1 MEKKSARAG
10 LRRAVSLVLVLVM
23 ALSVSLLPAAAVT
36 QQDIANLK
44 SKAQSLNSQKAQI
57 QSQINSLANSKS
69 NAMQKKQLLEQKI
82 NVLRDQIAV
91 SEQTISSLTVQI
103 EQKEK
108 ELAEA
113 KAEEER
119 YFNLFCERVRSMEED
134 GEISYWEVMFQAKTF
149 SQLLDQ
155 VNKVGE
161 IMDYDNEIMDQLE
174 AAREAVAK
182 AKSELEQSKREEEA
196 ARNALQSQKAELDA
210 EVGQVNSLIAQI
222 NSQSA
227 AYANQME
234 DLNANADE
242 LDRQIKQ
249 AEKAY
254 AAQLEAQRKAEE
266 ARKQAAAAAAAQQ
279 RAQAAAAAKKA
290 AADAA
295 AARSAAQAAN
305 NAAASASKS
314 NASGSSGSSASA
326 AAPVDTSNI
335 SSSGGWHWPL
345 SGYTHIAS
353 PYGYRICPF
362 HGRELHRGADI
373 TAPGGTPI
381 MAARS
386 GVVLVSTYGSSY
398 GNYVTIAHS
407 DGTRSLYAHMS
418 SRAISPGST
427 VSAGQVIGYV
437 GSTGSS
443 TGNHLHFE
451 IWTNS
456 SSSSCVNPMNYF

>member
-1 MEKKSARAG
+1 MEKKSARTG
-10 LRRAVSLVLVLVM
+10 LRRAVSLVLALVM

-36 QQDIANLK
+36 PQDIANLK

-234 DLNANADE
+234 DLNASASE
-242 LDRQIKQ
+242 IDRQIKQ

-279 RAQAAAAAKKA
+279 KAQAAAAAKKA

-305 NAAASASKS
+305 NAAASATKS
-314 NASGSSGSSASA
+314 NTSSST
-326 AAPVDTSNI
+326 APVDTSNI

-418 SRAISPGST
+418 SRAISAGST

-437 GSTGSS
+437 GSTGSA

>member
-1 MEKKSARAG
+1 MEKKSARTG
-10 LRRAVSLVLVLVM
+10 LRRAVSLVLALVM

-36 QQDIANLK
+36 PQDIANLK

-279 RAQAAAAAKKA
+279 KAQAAAAAKKA

-305 NAAASASKS
+305 NAAASATKS
-314 NASGSSGSSASA
+314 NTSSST
-326 AAPVDTSNI
+326 APVDTSNI

-345 SGYTHIAS
+345 SGYTRIAS

-437 GSTGSS
+437 GSTGSA

>member
-1 MEKKSARAG
+1 MEKKSARTG
-10 LRRAVSLVLVLVM
+10 LRRAVSLVLALVM

-36 QQDIANLK
+36 PQDIANLK

-234 DLNANADE
+234 DLNASASE
-242 LDRQIKQ
+242 IDRQIKQ

-279 RAQAAAAAKKA
+279 KAQAAAAAKKA

-305 NAAASASKS
+305 NAAASATKS
-314 NASGSSGSSASA
+314 NTSSSTAT
-326 AAPVDTSNI
+326 VDTSNI

-345 SGYTHIAS
+345 SGYTRIAS

-418 SRAISPGST
+418 SRAISAGST

-437 GSTGSS
+437 GSTGSA

>member
-1 MEKKSARAG
+1 MEKKSARTG
-10 LRRAVSLVLVLVM
+10 LRRAVSLVLALVM

-36 QQDIANLK
+36 PQDIANLK

-279 RAQAAAAAKKA
+279 KAQAAAAAKKA

-305 NAAASASKS
+305 NAAASATKS
-314 NASGSSGSSASA
+314 NTSSST
-326 AAPVDTSNI
+326 APVDTSNI

-418 SRAISPGST
+418 SRAISAGST

-437 GSTGSS
+437 GSTGSA

>member
-1 MEKKSARAG
+1 MEKKSARTG
-10 LRRAVSLVLVLVM
+10 LRRAVSLVLALVM

-36 QQDIANLK
+36 PQDIANLK

-210 EVGQVNSLIAQI
+210 EGGQVNSLIAQI

-234 DLNANADE
+234 DLNASASE
-242 LDRQIKQ
+242 IDRQIKQ

-279 RAQAAAAAKKA
+279 KAQAAAAAKKA

-305 NAAASASKS
+305 NAAASATKS
-314 NASGSSGSSASA
+314 NTSSSTAT
-326 AAPVDTSNI
+326 VDTSNI

-418 SRAISPGST
+418 SRAISAGST

-437 GSTGSS
+437 GSTGSA

>member
-36 QQDIANLK
+36 PQDIANLK

-279 RAQAAAAAKKA
+279 KAQAAAAAKKA

-305 NAAASASKS
+305 NAAASATKS
-314 NASGSSGSSASA
+314 NTSSST
-326 AAPVDTSNI
+326 APVDTSNI

-345 SGYTHIAS
+345 SGYTRIAS

-418 SRAISPGST
+418 SRAISAGST

-437 GSTGSS
+437 GSTGSA

>member
-1 MEKKSARAG
+1 MEKKSARTG
-10 LRRAVSLVLVLVM
+10 LRRAVSLVLALVM

-36 QQDIANLK
+36 PQDIANLK

-222 NSQSA
+222 NNQSA

-279 RAQAAAAAKKA
+279 KAQAAAAAKKA

-305 NAAASASKS
+305 NAAASATKS
-314 NASGSSGSSASA
+314 NTSSST
-326 AAPVDTSNI
+326 APVDTSNI

>member
-1 MEKKSARAG
+1 MEKKSARTG
-10 LRRAVSLVLVLVM
+10 LRRAVSLVLALVM

-36 QQDIANLK
+36 PQDIANLK

-222 NSQSA
+222 NNQSA

-234 DLNANADE
+234 DLNASASEIDQ
-242 LDRQIKQ
+242 QIKQ

-279 RAQAAAAAKKA
+279 KAQAAAAAKKA

-305 NAAASASKS
+305 NAAASATKS
-314 NASGSSGSSASA
+314 NTSSST
-326 AAPVDTSNI
+326 APVDTSNI

-345 SGYTHIAS
+345 SGYTRIAS

-418 SRAISPGST
+418 SRAISAGST

-437 GSTGSS
+437 GSTGSA

>member
-222 NSQSA
+222 NNQSA

-234 DLNANADE
+234 DLNASASEIDQ
-242 LDRQIKQ
+242 QIKQ

-279 RAQAAAAAKKA
+279 KAQAAAAAKKA

-305 NAAASASKS
+305 NAAASATKS
-314 NASGSSGSSASA
+314 NTSSST
-326 AAPVDTSNI
+326 APVDTSNI

-345 SGYTHIAS
+345 SGYTRIAS

-418 SRAISPGST
+418 SRAISAGST

-437 GSTGSS
+437 GSTGSA

>member
-36 QQDIANLK
+36 PQDIANLK

-279 RAQAAAAAKKA
+279 KAQAAAAAKKA

-305 NAAASASKS
+305 NAAASATKS
-314 NASGSSGSSASA
+314 NTSSST
-326 AAPVDTSNI
+326 APVDTSNI

-345 SGYTHIAS
+345 SGYTRIAS

>member
-36 QQDIANLK
+36 PQDIANLK

-103 EQKEK
+103 EQKEQ

-279 RAQAAAAAKKA
+279 KAQAAAAAKKA

-305 NAAASASKS
+305 NAAASATKS
-314 NASGSSGSSASA
+314 NTSSST
-326 AAPVDTSNI
+326 APVDTSNI

-345 SGYTHIAS
+345 SGYTRIAS

-437 GSTGSS
+437 GSTGSA

>member
-10 LRRAVSLVLVLVM
+10 LRRAVSLVLVQVM

-36 QQDIANLK
+36 PQDIANLK

-222 NSQSA
+222 NNQSA

-234 DLNANADE
+234 DLNASASEIDQ
-242 LDRQIKQ
+242 QIKQ

-279 RAQAAAAAKKA
+279 KAQAAAAAKKA

-305 NAAASASKS
+305 NAAASATKS
-314 NASGSSGSSASA
+314 NTSSST
-326 AAPVDTSNI
+326 APVDTSNI

-437 GSTGSS
+437 GSTGSA

>member
-1 MEKKSARAG
+1 MEKKSARTG
-10 LRRAVSLVLVLVM
+10 LRRAVSLVLALVM

-36 QQDIANLK
+36 PQDIANLK

-279 RAQAAAAAKKA
+279 KAQAAAAAKKA

-305 NAAASASKS
+305 NAAASATKS
-314 NASGSSGSSASA
+314 NTSSST
-326 AAPVDTSNI
+326 APVDTSNI

-345 SGYTHIAS
+345 SGYTRIAS

-373 TAPGGTPI
+373 TAPGGTPT

>member
-1 MEKKSARAG
+1 MEKKSARTG
-10 LRRAVSLVLVLVM
+10 LRRAVSLVLALVM

-36 QQDIANLK
+36 PQDIANLK

-234 DLNANADE
+234 DLNASASE
-242 LDRQIKQ
+242 IDRQIKQ

-279 RAQAAAAAKKA
+279 KAQAAAAAKKA

-305 NAAASASKS
+305 NAAASATKS
-314 NASGSSGSSASA
+314 NTSSST
-326 AAPVDTSNI
+326 APVDTSNI

-437 GSTGSS
+437 GSTGSA

>member
-36 QQDIANLK
+36 PQDIANLK

-234 DLNANADE
+234 DLNASASEIDQ
-242 LDRQIKQ
+242 QIKQ

-279 RAQAAAAAKKA
+279 KAQAAAAAKKA

-305 NAAASASKS
+305 NAAASATKS
-314 NASGSSGSSASA
+314 NTSSST
-326 AAPVDTSNI
+326 APVDTSNI

-345 SGYTHIAS
+345 SGYTRIAS

-386 GVVLVSTYGSSY
+386 GVVLGSTYGSSY

-437 GSTGSS
+437 GSTGSA

>member
-10 LRRAVSLVLVLVM
+10 LRRAVSLVLALVM

-234 DLNANADE
+234 DLNASASE
-242 LDRQIKQ
+242 IDRQIKQ

-279 RAQAAAAAKKA
+279 KAQAAAAAKKA

-305 NAAASASKS
+305 NAAASATKS
-314 NASGSSGSSASA
+314 NTSSST
-326 AAPVDTSNI
+326 APVDTSNI

-418 SRAISPGST
+418 SRAISAGST

-437 GSTGSS
+437 GSTGSA

>member
-1 MEKKSARAG
+1 MEKKSARTG
-10 LRRAVSLVLVLVM
+10 LRRAVSLVLALVM

-36 QQDIANLK
+36 PQDIANLK

-279 RAQAAAAAKKA
+279 KAQAAAAAKKA

-305 NAAASASKS
+305 NAAASATKS
-314 NASGSSGSSASA
+314 NTSSST
-326 AAPVDTSNI
+326 APVDTSNI

-345 SGYTHIAS
+345 SGYTRIAS

-418 SRAISPGST
+418 SRAISAGST

-437 GSTGSS
+437 GSTGSA

>member
-1 MEKKSARAG
+1 MEKKSARTG
-10 LRRAVSLVLVLVM
+10 LRRAVSLVLALVM

-36 QQDIANLK
+36 PQDIANLK

-279 RAQAAAAAKKA
+279 KAQAAAAAKKA

-305 NAAASASKS
+305 NAAASATKS
-314 NASGSSGSSASA
+314 NTSSST
-326 AAPVDTSNI
+326 APVDTSNI

>member
-1 MEKKSARAG
+1 MEKKSARTG
-10 LRRAVSLVLVLVM
+10 LRRAVSLVLALVM

-36 QQDIANLK
+36 PQDIANLK

-222 NSQSA
+222 NNQSA

-234 DLNANADE
+234 DLNASASE
-242 LDRQIKQ
+242 IDRQIKQ

-279 RAQAAAAAKKA
+279 KAQAAAAAKKA

-305 NAAASASKS
+305 NAAASATKS
-314 NASGSSGSSASA
+314 NTSSST
-326 AAPVDTSNI
+326 APVDTSNI

-345 SGYTHIAS
+345 SGYTRIAS

-418 SRAISPGST
+418 SRAISAGST

-437 GSTGSS
+437 GSTGSA

>member
-1 MEKKSARAG
+1 MEKKSARTG
-10 LRRAVSLVLVLVM
+10 LRRAVSLVLALVM

-36 QQDIANLK
+36 PQDIANLK

-234 DLNANADE
+234 DLNASASEIDQ
-242 LDRQIKQ
+242 QIKQ

-279 RAQAAAAAKKA
+279 KAQAAAAAKKA

-305 NAAASASKS
+305 NAAASATKS
-314 NASGSSGSSASA
+314 NTSSST
-326 AAPVDTSNI
+326 APVDTSNI

-345 SGYTHIAS
+345 SGYTRIAS

>member
-1 MEKKSARAG
+1 MEKKSARTG
-10 LRRAVSLVLVLVM
+10 LRRAVSLVLALVM

-234 DLNANADE
+234 DLNASASE
-242 LDRQIKQ
+242 IDRQIKQ

-279 RAQAAAAAKKA
+279 KAQAAAAAKKA

-305 NAAASASKS
+305 NAAASATKS
-314 NASGSSGSSASA
+314 NTSSST
-326 AAPVDTSNI
+326 APVDTSNI

-456 SSSSCVNPMNYF
+456 SSSSCVNPLNYF

>member
-1 MEKKSARAG
+1 MEKKSARTG
-10 LRRAVSLVLVLVM
+10 LRRAVSLVLALVM

-222 NSQSA
+222 NNQSA

-234 DLNANADE
+234 DLNASASEIDQ
-242 LDRQIKQ
+242 QIKQ

-279 RAQAAAAAKKA
+279 KAQAAAAAKKA

-305 NAAASASKS
+305 NAAASATKS
-314 NASGSSGSSASA
+314 NTSSST
-326 AAPVDTSNI
+326 APVDTSNI

-345 SGYTHIAS
+345 SGYTRIAS

-418 SRAISPGST
+418 SRAISAGST

-437 GSTGSS
+437 GSTGSA

>member
-1 MEKKSARAG
+1 MQKNI
-10 LRRAVSLVLVLVM
+10 LRRGLSLILALAM
-23 ALSVSLLPAAAVT
+23 ALSVSLLPVSAVT

-279 RAQAAAAAKKA
+279 KAQAAAAAKKA

-305 NAAASASKS
+305 NAAASATKS
-314 NASGSSGSSASA
+314 NTSSST
-326 AAPVDTSNI
+326 APVDTSNI

-398 GNYVTIAHS
+398 GNYVTIPHS

-418 SRAISPGST
+418 SRAISAGST

-437 GSTGSS
+437 GSTGSA

>member
-36 QQDIANLK
+36 PQDIANLK

-279 RAQAAAAAKKA
+279 KAQAAAAAKKA

-305 NAAASASKS
+305 NAAASATKS
-314 NASGSSGSSASA
+314 NTSSSTAT
-326 AAPVDTSNI
+326 VDTSNI

-345 SGYTHIAS
+345 SGYTRIAS

-418 SRAISPGST
+418 SRAISAGST

-437 GSTGSS
+437 GSTGSA

>member
-279 RAQAAAAAKKA
+279 KAQAAAAAKKA

-305 NAAASASKS
+305 NAAASATKS
-314 NASGSSGSSASA
+314 NTSSST
-326 AAPVDTSNI
+326 APVDTSNI

-345 SGYTHIAS
+345 SGYTRIAS

-418 SRAISPGST
+418 SRAISAGST

-437 GSTGSS
+437 GSTGSA

>member
-36 QQDIANLK
+36 PQDIANLK

-222 NSQSA
+222 NNQSA

-234 DLNANADE
+234 DLNASASEIDQ
-242 LDRQIKQ
+242 QIKQ

-279 RAQAAAAAKKA
+279 KAQAAAAAKKA

-305 NAAASASKS
+305 NAAASATKS
-314 NASGSSGSSASA
+314 NTSSST
-326 AAPVDTSNI
+326 APVDTSNI

>member
-10 LRRAVSLVLVLVM
+10 LRRAVSLVLALVM

-234 DLNANADE
+234 DLNASASE
-242 LDRQIKQ
+242 IDRQIKQ

-279 RAQAAAAAKKA
+279 KAQAAAAAKKA

-305 NAAASASKS
+305 NAAASATKS
-314 NASGSSGSSASA
+314 NTSSST
-326 AAPVDTSNI
+326 APVDTSNI

-386 GVVLVSTYGSSY
+386 GVVLASTYGSSY

-437 GSTGSS
+437 GSTGSA

>member
-10 LRRAVSLVLVLVM
+10 LRRAVSLVLALVM

-36 QQDIANLK
+36 PQDIANLK

-222 NSQSA
+222 NNQSA

-234 DLNANADE
+234 DLNASASEIDQ
-242 LDRQIKQ
+242 QIKQ

-279 RAQAAAAAKKA
+279 KAQAAAAAKKA

-305 NAAASASKS
+305 NAAASATKS
-314 NASGSSGSSASA
+314 NTSSST
-326 AAPVDTSNI
+326 APVDTSNI

-345 SGYTHIAS
+345 SGYTRIAS

-418 SRAISPGST
+418 SRAISAGST

-437 GSTGSS
+437 GSTGSA

>member
-10 LRRAVSLVLVLVM
+10 LRRAVSLVLALVM

-36 QQDIANLK
+36 PQDIANLK

-234 DLNANADE
+234 DLNASASE
-242 LDRQIKQ
+242 IDRQIKQ

-279 RAQAAAAAKKA
+279 KAQAAAAAKKA

-305 NAAASASKS
+305 NAAASATKS
-314 NASGSSGSSASA
+314 NTSSSTATSS
-326 AAPVDTSNI
+326 APVDTSNI

-418 SRAISPGST
+418 SRAISAGST

-437 GSTGSS
+437 GSTGSA

-456 SSSSCVNPMNYF
+456 SSSSCVNPLNYF

>member
-1 MEKKSARAG
+1 MEKKSARTG
-10 LRRAVSLVLVLVM
+10 LRRAVSLVLALVM

-36 QQDIANLK
+36 PQDIANLK

-305 NAAASASKS
+305 NAAASATKS
-314 NASGSSGSSASA
+314 NTSSST
-326 AAPVDTSNI
+326 APVDTSNI

-345 SGYTHIAS
+345 SGYTRIAS

-418 SRAISPGST
+418 SRAISAGST

-437 GSTGSS
+437 GSTGSA

>member
-305 NAAASASKS
+305 NAAASATKS
-314 NASGSSGSSASA
+314 NTSSSTATSS
-326 AAPVDTSNI
+326 APVDTSNI

>member
-1 MEKKSARAG
+1 MEKKSARTG
-10 LRRAVSLVLVLVM
+10 LRRAVSLVLALVM

-36 QQDIANLK
+36 PQDIANLK

-222 NSQSA
+222 NNQSA

-234 DLNANADE
+234 DLNASASE
-242 LDRQIKQ
+242 IDRQIKQ

-279 RAQAAAAAKKA
+279 KAQAAAAAKKA

-305 NAAASASKS
+305 NAAASATKS
-314 NASGSSGSSASA
+314 NTSSST
-326 AAPVDTSNI
+326 APVDTSNI

-407 DGTRSLYAHMS
+407 DGTRSL
-418 SRAISPGST
+418 
-427 VSAGQVIGYV
+427 
-437 GSTGSS
+437 
-443 TGNHLHFE
+443 
-451 IWTNS
+451 
-456 SSSSCVNPMNYF
+456 

>member
-1 MEKKSARAG
+1 MEKKSARTG
-10 LRRAVSLVLVLVM
+10 LRRAVSLVLALVM

-36 QQDIANLK
+36 PQDIANLK

-279 RAQAAAAAKKA
+279 KAQAAAAAKKA

-305 NAAASASKS
+305 NAAASATKS
-314 NASGSSGSSASA
+314 NTSSSTAT
-326 AAPVDTSNI
+326 VDTSNI

-345 SGYTHIAS
+345 SGYTRIAS

-418 SRAISPGST
+418 SRAISAGST

-437 GSTGSS
+437 GSTGSA

>member
-222 NSQSA
+222 NNQSA

-234 DLNANADE
+234 DLNASASEIDQ
-242 LDRQIKQ
+242 QIKQ

-279 RAQAAAAAKKA
+279 KAQAAAAAKKA

-305 NAAASASKS
+305 NAAASATKS
-314 NASGSSGSSASA
+314 NTSSST
-326 AAPVDTSNI
+326 APVDTSNI

-345 SGYTHIAS
+345 SGYTRIAS

>member
-36 QQDIANLK
+36 PQDIANLK

-279 RAQAAAAAKKA
+279 KAQAAAAAKKA

-305 NAAASASKS
+305 NAAASATKS
-314 NASGSSGSSASA
+314 NTSSST
-326 AAPVDTSNI
+326 APVDTSNI

-418 SRAISPGST
+418 SRAISAGST

-437 GSTGSS
+437 GSTGSA